1 MLKCGVIG
9 IGAAGNHAAI
19 SLIEA
24 NVMNT
29 SDVILL
35 NSTLKDVPEQYKEI
49 AIEFESNSKGCAKER
64 KLAQSIMMDNLKE
77 GVLGIDTLI
86 NSKPYDFILI
96 CASSEGGTGSGSSTL
111 LAKYIT
117 QVLHKRVHLTV
128 FTGFSN
134 DSRGLKNTV
143 DWFKETTTDYVVDS
157 ISNAA
162 FLEANND
169 NERKAEIAA
178 NAEFVKRVNILLG
191 RKLVDSDNNID
202 DVDLL
207 KLVTTPGYQVMI
219 HGDLGK
225 FKNKEEFNKIVRKLI
240 DENKGFG
247 TTPSAVRLGVVLNIS
262 DKVEDAVDYSFK
274 VIKDMYGEPFEVY
287 NHVQGIE
294 GEGNYIQIIA
304 SGCKMPI
311 EEIQD
316 IYDEFVSR
324 KEKVDTSKDSFFD
337 TAFDTAADDFDMAHG
352 GISDAQ
358 IKKDRDA
365 FFGNS
370 SSNAGTF
377 KGVKK
382 MVEEM

>member
-24 NVMNT
+24 GVMQA

-35 NSTLKDVPEQYKEI
+35 NSTLKDVPPEYKEI

-64 KLAQSIMMDNLKE
+64 KLAQSIMMDNLKS
-77 GVLGIDTLI
+77 GSLGIDNLI
-86 NSKPYDFILI
+86 NSKDYDFILI

-143 DWFKETTTDYVVDS
+143 DWFKETSTDYVVDS

-162 FLEANND
+162 FLDECNG
-169 NERKAEIAA
+169 NERKAEVAA
-178 NAEFVKRVNILLG
+178 NNEFIERVNILLG
-191 RKLVDSDNNID
+191 KRLIDSDNNID

-207 KLVTTPGYQVMI
+207 KLVTTPGYQVII

-225 FKNKEEFNKIVRKLI
+225 FKNKEEFNKTVQKLI
-240 DENKGFG
+240 DENKGFA
-247 TTPSAVRLGVVLNIS
+247 TTPSATRMGVVLNIS

-274 VIKDMYGEPFEVY
+274 TIKSAFGEAFEVY
-287 NHVQGIE
+287 NHVQNVSE
-294 GEGNYIQIIA
+294 MGNYIQIIA

-311 EEIQD
+311 DEIED
-316 IYDEFVSR
+316 IYNEFVER
-324 KEKVDTSKDSFFD
+324 KQKVDVSKDAFFD
-337 TAFDTAADDFDMAHG
+337 TAFDTDADDFDMSRG
-352 GISDAQ
+352 TISESQ
-358 IKKDRDA
+358 IKQDRAA
-365 FFGNS
+365 FFGEATKNS
-370 SSNAGTF
+370 GSF
-377 KGVKK
+377 KNTKLND
-382 MVEEM
+382 M